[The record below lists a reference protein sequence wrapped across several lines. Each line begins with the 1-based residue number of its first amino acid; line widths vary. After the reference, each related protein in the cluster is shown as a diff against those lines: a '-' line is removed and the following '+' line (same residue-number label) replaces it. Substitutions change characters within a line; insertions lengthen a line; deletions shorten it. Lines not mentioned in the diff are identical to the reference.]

1 MGQRINGWTD
11 GRIGSSTYLAEAGHL
26 FEMGV
31 IREYLGEFEFSCQGK
46 HRAIDERPFFV
57 AMGVGRC
64 LRRYQR

>member
-1 MGQRINGWTD
+1 M
-11 GRIGSSTYLAEAGHL
+11 AEAGHL